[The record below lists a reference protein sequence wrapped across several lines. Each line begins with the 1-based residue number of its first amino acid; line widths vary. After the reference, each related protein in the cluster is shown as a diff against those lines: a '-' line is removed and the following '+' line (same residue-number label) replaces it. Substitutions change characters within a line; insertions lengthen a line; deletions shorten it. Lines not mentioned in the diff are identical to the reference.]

1 MDKKVVVITG
11 AGSGFGRLAAIELA
25 QAGHKVFASMRDIAG
40 HSQDKAIDIQSI
52 AASSQLDLHPLEMDV
67 QSEESCHSAAD
78 YVLGSTGRIDVVIN
92 NAAMMMAGITEAFRS
107 EQLARIF
114 DLNAISWVRVNR
126 AFLPAMRRQ
135 NKGLLLYVGSG
146 ITQIPDPFTGPY
158 AASKA
163 AGDVLAQIMGLEN
176 SRYNIETVICM
187 PGAYTSG
194 TDHFKHAVGPGDPTV
209 ADQYD
214 RLHGLASELASKL
227 DSTNVP
233 GARTDAK
240 EVAERIREVVDM
252 THGTRPFR
260 FEVDPQQRQAMI
272 VASKAAQ
279 MREVFF
285 RRLGVEDLLR
295 VPQAEGTNE
304 GNTRDPGLFDGKIT
318 GVAAT
323 PHT

>member
-1 MDKKVVVITG
+1 MSEKKVIVITG

-25 QAGHKVFASMRDIAG
+25 RAGHKVYASMRDLVG
-40 HSQDKAIDIQSI
+40 HSKDKAEGIQAI
-52 AASSQLDLHPLEMDV
+52 ARDEKVDLQPLELDV
-67 QSEESCHSAAD
+67 RYEPSCRSAAD
-78 YVLGSTGRIDVVIN
+78 YVIAAAGRVDVVIN
-92 NAAMMMAGITEAFRS
+92 NAAMMMAGLTESFRP
-107 EQLARIF
+107 EQLAQIF
-114 DLNAISWVRVNR
+114 DLNAISWLRVNR

-194 TDHFKHAVGPGDPTV
+194 TDHFKHAVSGADPTV
-209 ADQYD
+209 AAQYD
-214 RLHGLASELASKL
+214 RLAGLAEELAGKL

-252 THGTRPFR
+252 PHGTRPYR
-260 FEVDPQQRQAMI
+260 FEVDPQQRQAMA
-272 VASKAAQ
+272 VADKAHE
-279 MREVFF
+279 MRKLFF
-285 RRLGVEDLLR
+285 KRLGVADLLSVR
-295 VPQAEGTNE
+295 
-304 GNTRDPGLFDGKIT
+304 
-318 GVAAT
+318 
-323 PHT
+323 HT

>member
-1 MDKKVVVITG
+1 MTDKKVIVITG
-11 AGSGFGRLAAIELA
+11 AGSGFGRLSALELA
-25 QAGHKVFASMRDIAG
+25 RAGHKVYASMRDVAN
-40 HSQDKAIDIQSI
+40 HSKDKADDIRSI
-52 AASSQLDLHPLEMDV
+52 ANSENIDLHPLELDV
-67 QSEESCHSAAD
+67 RSEASCRSAAD
-78 YVLGSTGRIDVVIN
+78 YVLGADGRIDVVIN
-92 NAAMMMAGITEAFRS
+92 NAAMMMAGLTESFRP
-107 EQLARIF
+107 EQLTQII

-135 NKGLLLYVGSG
+135 NKGLLLYIGSG

-194 TDHFKHAVGPGDPTV
+194 TDHFKHAVFGADPTV

-214 RLHGLASELASKL
+214 KLSGLAQELASKL

-240 EVAERIREVVDM
+240 EVAERVREVVDM
-252 THGTRPFR
+252 PHGTRPYR

-272 VASKAAQ
+272 VADKAQ
-279 MREVFF
+279 EMRKVFF
-285 RRLGVEDLLR
+285 ERLGVADLLS
-295 VPQAEGTNE
+295 VPPA
-304 GNTRDPGLFDGKIT
+304 
-318 GVAAT
+318 
-323 PHT
+323 